1 MESANTSQGKL
12 IFVEGHGGT
21 CKTYLWKA
29 TTTKIRS
36 EGKIVLVVASCG
48 IAALLLEWGKTTHSR
63 FHIPLNITDE
73 CTCDIKQEIDLTDL
87 LNKTSLII

>member
-1 MESANTSQGKL
+1 
-12 IFVEGHGGT
+12 
-21 CKTYLWKA
+21 
-29 TTTKIRS
+29 
-36 EGKIVLVVASCG
+36 VLVVASCG